1 MERMNEQIAEIMDM
15 RFDRDNVIALAT
27 AQDNIPYVRGVNAYY
42 LDGAFYVITHAKSNK
57 MAQLALNPNCAVSGE
72 WFSAQGVGES
82 MGWFGLAKNAEIAD
96 RLRAVFAEWIDNG
109 HNDLDSTD
117 CIILKIRLTSG
128 ILYADGVRH
137 EIDFDKHIY
146 AWN

>member
-1 MERMNEQIAEIMDM
+1 M
-15 RFDRDNVIALAT
+15 
-27 AQDNIPYVRGVNAYY
+27 
-42 LDGAFYVITHAKSNK
+42 DGAFYVITHAKSNK

-82 MGWFGLAKNAEIAD
+82 MGWFGLAKNADIAD
-96 RLRAVFAEWIDNG
+96 RLCAVFAEWIDNG
-109 HNDLDSTD
+109 HNDFDSTD

-137 EIDFDKHIY
+137 EIDFSKHIY
-146 AWN
+146 A

>member
-1 MERMNEQIAEIMDM
+1 M
-15 RFDRDNVIALAT
+15 
-27 AQDNIPYVRGVNAYY
+27 
-42 LDGAFYVITHAKSNK
+42 ITHAKSNK
-57 MAQLALNPNCAVSGE
+57 MAQLALNPNCAISCE
-72 WFSAQGVGES
+72 WFSAQGMGES
-82 MGWFGLAKNAEIAD
+82 MGWFGLAKNADIAD

-137 EIDFDKHIY
+137 EIMPRTESTIRNCTNVCVIDLPIQNGKSV
-146 AWN
+146 

>member
-15 RFDRDNVIALAT
+15 RFGRDNVIALAT

-57 MAQLALNPNCAVSGE
+57 MAQLALDPNCAVSGE

-82 MGWFGLAKNAEIAD
+82 MGWFGLAKNAYIAD
-96 RLRAVFAEWIDNG
+96 RLCAVFAEWIDNG

-137 EIDFDKHIY
+137 EIDFSKHIY
-146 AWN
+146 A

>member
-1 MERMNEQIAEIMDM
+1 M
-15 RFDRDNVIALAT
+15 
-27 AQDNIPYVRGVNAYY
+27 
-42 LDGAFYVITHAKSNK
+42 DGAFYVITHAKSNK

-82 MGWFGLAKNAEIAD
+82 MGWFGLAKNADIAD

-128 ILYADGVRH
+128 ILYADGVRY
-137 EIDFDKHIY
+137 EIDFSKHIY
-146 AWN
+146 A

>member
-15 RFDRDNVIALAT
+15 RFGCDNVIALAT
-27 AQDNIPYVRGVNAYY
+27 EQDNIPYVRGVNAYY

-57 MAQLALNPNCAVSGE
+57 IAQLALNPNCAVSGE

-82 MGWFGLAKNAEIAD
+82 MGWFGLAKNADIAD
-96 RLRAVFAEWIDNG
+96 RLCAVFAEWIDNG

-128 ILYADGVRH
+128 ILYADGVRY
-137 EIDFDKHIY
+137 EIDFSKHIY
-146 AWN
+146 A

>member
-1 MERMNEQIAEIMDM
+1 M
-15 RFDRDNVIALAT
+15 
-27 AQDNIPYVRGVNAYY
+27 
-42 LDGAFYVITHAKSNK
+42 ITHAKSNK

-82 MGWFGLAKNAEIAD
+82 MGWFGLAKNADIAD

-128 ILYADGVRH
+128 ILYADGVRY
-137 EIDFDKHIY
+137 EIDFSKHIY
-146 AWN
+146 A

>member
-1 MERMNEQIAEIMDM
+1 MERMNEQIAEIMDI
-15 RFDRDNVIALAT
+15 RFGRDNVIALAT

-42 LDGAFYVITHAKSNK
+42 MDGAFYVITHAKSNK
-57 MAQLALNPNCAVSGE
+57 IAQLALNPNCAVSGE

-82 MGWFGLAKNAEIAD
+82 MGWFGLAKNADIAD

-117 CIILKIRLTSG
+117 CIILKIKLTSG

-137 EIDFDKHIY
+137 EIDFSKHIY
-146 AWN
+146 A

>member
-15 RFDRDNVIALAT
+15 RFGRDNVIALAT

-42 LDGAFYVITHAKSNK
+42 LDGAFYVITNAKSNK

-72 WFSAQGVGES
+72 WFTAQGVAENL
-82 MGWFGLAKNAEIAD
+82 GWFGLAKNADIAD
-96 RLRAVFAEWIDNG
+96 RLCAVFAEWIDNG

-137 EIDFDKHIY
+137 EIDFSKYIY
-146 AWN
+146 A

>member
-15 RFDRDNVIALAT
+15 RFGRDNVIALAT

-57 MAQLALNPNCAVSGE
+57 IAQLALNPNCAVSGE

-82 MGWFGLAKNAEIAD
+82 MGWFGLAKNADIAD
-96 RLRAVFAEWIDNG
+96 RLCAVFAEWIDNG

-128 ILYADGVRH
+128 ILYADGVRY
-137 EIDFDKHIY
+137 EIDFSKHIY
-146 AWN
+146 A